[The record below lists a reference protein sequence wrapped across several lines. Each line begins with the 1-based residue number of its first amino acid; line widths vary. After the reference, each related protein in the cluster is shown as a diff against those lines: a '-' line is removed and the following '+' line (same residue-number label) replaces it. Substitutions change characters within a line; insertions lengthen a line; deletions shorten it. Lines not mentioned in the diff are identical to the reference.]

1 MMRAGLDNATMH
13 DLFRQEAENQVAV
26 LTAGLLALERE
37 PQDPGRLEDLMRAAH
52 SLKGAARIVNLDLAV
67 RLTHAMEDCFVAA
80 QQGRVILRRAAVDVQ
95 LRAVD
100 LLRALAATPEPALPA
115 WAGANEAAVNAILA
129 DLAAVKNPEA
139 ASPPPVATN
148 GTTASNG
155 AAISPAN
162 GATNGAANGTA
173 NGTTSNGAAHGPANE
188 TTHAVANGAS
198 NGAAHAPHSATH
210 GPHDD
215 RVVRVTADHLD
226 RLLALVGESLVESR
240 ALDPFADSLLRLKR
254 QQGVLLRTL
263 DAVREAL
270 SEGQPARGSALL
282 NEALSQALGCQRSL
296 SERQGEFD
304 LIVRR
309 SGNLA
314 HRLYHE
320 TQASRMRPF
329 ADGVQGLP
337 RLVRDMARTLGKE
350 TRLEI
355 AGDST
360 RVDRDVLEKI
370 EAPLN
375 HLLRNAVDHG
385 IEAPAGRR
393 AAGKPAEGVIRIEAR
408 HSAGMLLIEV
418 RDDGAGVNLDALR
431 EAVVQKQFTTADAAA
446 RMSAPELLEF
456 LFLPGFTLKKSVS
469 EFSGRGVGLDV
480 VQSMMRQVRGTV
492 RVTSEPGRGT
502 RFQLQLPLTLSVVRA
517 LIVEIGGEPFAFP
530 LARVGGTL
538 KVPRG
543 RIELLE
549 GRQYLTHNKQR
560 IGLVSAATVLEAE
573 SGKIEG
579 DDLPVLLLG
588 EREQPYGIAVEKFL
602 GERELVVQA
611 LDPRLGKV
619 KDISAGSLLPDGSPV
634 LIVDVD
640 DFVRSIELLISGGRV
655 GRVQDAARETARRA
669 GKRVLVVDDSL
680 TVRELERKL
689 LGNAGYEVE
698 VAVDGMDGWN
708 SVRTGNYDLI
718 ITDVDMP
725 RLDGI
730 ELVGLVRK
738 DARLKSLPVMI
749 VSYKDREQDR
759 QRGLDAG
766 ADYYLT
772 KGSFHDET
780 LLTAV
785 EELIGEAAP
794 C

>member
-1 MMRAGLDNATMH
+1 MRASLNSTSMH
-13 DLFRQEAENQVAV
+13 DLFRQEAENQVTV
-26 LTAGLLALERE
+26 LTDGLLALERE
-37 PQDPGRLEDLMRAAH
+37 PQDPERLEELMRAAH

-80 QQGRVILRRAAVDVQ
+80 QQGRVVLRRAAVDVQ

-100 LLRALAATPEPALPA
+100 LIRALAATPESAAPA
-115 WAGANEAAVNAILA
+115 WTNANEAAVNTILS
-129 DLAAVKNPEA
+129 DLASVKNPQA
-139 ASPPPVATN
+139 AAPVPVATN
-148 GTTASNG
+148 GSAASNG
-155 AAISPAN
+155 AAIQATN
-162 GATNGAANGTA
+162 GATNGAANGAT
-173 NGTTSNGAAHGPANE
+173 
-188 TTHAVANGAS
+188 
-198 NGAAHAPHSATH
+198 HSATH

-226 RLLALVGESLVESR
+226 RLLGLVGESLVESR

-270 SEGQPARGSALL
+270 SEGQAARGSALV
-282 NEALSQALGCQRSL
+282 NEALSQALGCQRAL

-314 HRLYHE
+314 HRLFHE

-350 TRLEI
+350 ARLEI
-355 AGDST
+355 VGEAT

-385 IEAPAGRR
+385 IESPAVRR
-393 AAGKPAEGVIRIEAR
+393 TAGKPAEGVVRLEAR

-418 RDDGAGVNLDALR
+418 RDDGAGVKPDTLR
-431 EAVVQKQFTTADAAA
+431 TAVVRMQLTTAEAAA
-446 RMSAPELLEF
+446 RMSNAELLEF
-456 LFLPGFTLKKSVS
+456 LFLPGFTLKESVS

-492 RVTSEPGRGT
+492 RVTSEPGKGT

-517 LIVEIGGEPFAFP
+517 LIVEVGGEPYAFP

-549 GRQYLTHNKQR
+549 GRQYLTHEKQR
-560 IGLVSAATVLEAE
+560 IGLVPAATVLEAE
-573 SGKIEG
+573 DARIEG

-619 KDISAGSLLPDGSPV
+619 KDISAGSLLPDGTPV

-655 GRVQDAARETARRA
+655 GKVQDAAREAARRA

-689 LGNAGYEVE
+689 LENAGYEVE
-698 VAVDGMDGWN
+698 IAVDGMDAWN
-708 SVRTGNYDLI
+708 SVRTGNYDLV

-730 ELVGLVRK
+730 ELVTLIRK
-738 DARLKSLPVMI
+738 DARLKSLPLMI

-785 EELIGEAAP
+785 EELIGEAQP